1 VAATF
6 LGMSGQL
13 SFFSASSEPA
23 TPGDLAGLLCGPG
36 QLVRRGDSARVSV
49 VVADLWRSEAL
60 LTEYA
65 ERSLDGEAV
74 TAAPDDTRSVRTRFD
89 AALDPL
95 ARQWAGSGAGKRV
108 PPGFLLSGAALR
120 LWCIAAVHQWED
132 GYALGLGERDEAC
145 WEPIGVALAH
155 AGLPAVLVGPRG
167 GGPAFRITRRRRVRR
182 LGELVGDPP
191 AGVPSGGWPV

>member
-1 VAATF
+1 
-6 LGMSGQL
+6 MSGQL

-23 TPGDLAGLLCGPG
+23 VPSDLAGLLCGPG
-36 QLVRRGDSARVSV
+36 QHVRRGDTARISV
-49 VVADLWRSEAL
+49 VVAELWRSEAL

-65 ERSLDGEAV
+65 DRDLDGEAV
-74 TAAPDDTRSVRTRFD
+74 AASPDATWSVRTRFD

-95 ARQWAGSGAGKRV
+95 ARQWSGSGAGKRV

-120 LWCIAAVHQWED
+120 LWCIAAVRQWED

-145 WEPIGVALAH
+145 WEPVGAALAQ
-155 AGLPAVLVGPRG
+155 AGLPAVLVGSRG
-167 GGPAFRITRRRRVRR
+167 GGPAYRITRRRRVRR

-191 AGVPSGGWPV
+191 AGAPDGAWPVQ